1 MSLTAKQQ
9 KLPEGLKKAILA
21 KQAKSAPKAA
31 PKMAK
36 LKTPARRGLMP
47 QAKSA
52 PKAAPKMAKL
62 KTPARRGLM
71 PQSNPK
77 KKY

>member
-1 MSLTAKQQ
+1 MGLTAKQL

-21 KQAKSAPKAA
+21 KQAKSAPKA
-31 PKMAK
+31 
-36 LKTPARRGLMP
+36 
-47 QAKSA
+47 A